1 MKKIIYRLSI
11 ATLLLVFLLI
21 AYLSTLGIKTKKFN
35 TQIISYIQKIEP
47 DFELRINEVSA
58 KLNIFTLAI
67 DAKTVGTN
75 LIYRDK
81 IIKLEH
87 IKSAISIKSIFKNKF
102 ALSGISLSTKSIP
115 IKDLMSFIRLF
126 KR

>member
-87 IKSAISIKSIFKNKF
+87 IKSVISIKSILKINLPYLNFTLNK
-102 ALSGISLSTKSIP
+102 IHTY
-115 IKDLMSFIRLF
+115 
-126 KR
+126 KRFNGFYKTV